1 MKLTILCGLLL
12 VLLCCLANS
21 SAQFAAGEDEAGDF
35 AEFEDFDEDNGDAN
49 AAGIVADAPAVATNA
64 PVPVAAGGAADD
76 ADFYAD
82 DEDDTSDGV
91 VQDEADEDN
100 EFEHFKDDEEFE
112 GFSRPEPA
120 AAASP
125 TNGGSGGQ
133 GEPKLTMAKVPMHFR

>member
-1 MKLTILCGLLL
+1 MNMKLTIVL
-12 VLLCCLANS
+12 VLLCCMASN
-21 SAQFAAGEDEAGDF
+21 AVKFVPDDEPSDF
-35 AEFEDFDEDNGDAN
+35 AEFEDFEEDNGDAN
-49 AAGIVADAPAVATNA
+49 SAGIVTDAPVAATHA

-91 VQDEADEDN
+91 VQDEADEDS

-112 GFSRPEPA
+112 GFSRPQPA
-120 AAASP
+120 SPASP
-125 TNGGSGGQ
+125 TTGGSGQ